1 MLLSLL
7 LGVFLIVWRFASCS
21 VMGHAAAELPGWTG
35 VVCLLLFLS
44 GVQFLIL
51 GLLGEYIGRIYSEV
65 KQRPRWIVREALGW
79 NGVRGHALIND
90 HDLVQK
96 QQ

>member
-1 MLLSLL
+1 
-7 LGVFLIVWRFASCS
+7 
-21 VMGHAAAELPGWTG
+21 
-35 VVCLLLFLS
+35 VCLLLFLS

-79 NGVRGHALIND
+79 NGVRGHALNPRRSPL
-90 HDLVQK
+90 HLNRTAVLARLPLRGSSSMRMATGK
-96 QQ
+96 LRV